1 MRRLLAG
8 LGRTLLIT
16 VAVVVGLAVVGIAIL
31 VWQGRTPEPGD
42 FYAPPS
48 SIPAAPG
55 TVIRSEP
62 FTNGVPEGA
71 RAWRILYTST
81 DPEGTPIAVSGLVVA
96 GTASRPGP
104 HPVLAWAHGTS
115 GVVSGC
121 APSLTDQAVTRIPQL
136 GRLLAA
142 GWVVAASDYPG
153 LGTPGPHPYLVGQS
167 EARSVIDSVRASRA
181 LDTGLR
187 LDDRY
192 AVWGESQG
200 GHAGLFTGQIA
211 REYAPELDLIG
222 VAAFAPATDLA
233 GLLAASEGTRTGA
246 LLTSETLYAWSRYY
260 PGLSFDDAISPGARD
275 RARRVARRCITSPS
289 ILIALVQ
296 SSLLPK
302 DFVAID
308 IVTDPRWS
316 PRIVENTPSRPI
328 AAPLFVAQGLKDI
341 VVAPAVT
348 RAHVRARCARGEAV
362 EFRVY
367 PGSGHVD
374 VIDAAGDAALTW
386 TEERLAGR
394 PAPTTC

>member
-1 MRRLLAG
+1 
-8 LGRTLLIT
+8 
-16 VAVVVGLAVVGIAIL
+16 VVVALAVIGIGIL

-42 FYAPPS
+42 FYTPPS

-62 FTNGVPEGA
+62 FKRGVPEGA
-71 RAWRILYTST
+71 RAWRVLYSST
-81 DPEGTPIAVSGLVVA
+81 DPEGTPIAVSALVVA
-96 GTASRPGP
+96 GTGSQAGP
-104 HPVLAWAHGTS
+104 RPVLAWAHGTT

-121 APSLTDQAVTRIPQL
+121 APSLTDQAITRIPDIE
-136 GRLLAA
+136 RVLAR
-142 GWVVAASDYPG
+142 GWVVVATDYPG

-167 EARSVIDSVRASRA
+167 EARSVIDSVRAARA

-187 LDDRY
+187 LQDRY

-211 REYAPELDLIG
+211 REYAPELDLVG

-260 PGLSFDDAISPGARD
+260 PGLSFDDAVIPGARD

-308 IVTDPRWS
+308 VVADPAWS
-316 PRIVENTPSRPI
+316 PHIAQNTPSDAI

-341 VVAPAVT
+341 IVFPQVT

-362 EFRVY
+362 EFREY

-374 VIDAAGDAALTW
+374 VIAAAGDAALAW